1 LSEPRSQETE
11 ADRRIRKLRYR
22 FYVVGSAFA
31 VAGMTMGTMPVFTQ
45 RTPILVAKGCA
56 LFGALILAVGRF
68 TPDHVL
74 ARVVS
79 RR

>member
-1 LSEPRSQETE
+1 LSELSPQATE
-11 ADRRIRKLRYR
+11 ADRRLRQLRYR

-31 VAGMTMGTMPVFTQ
+31 VAGMAMGTMPVFTQ

-56 LFGALILAVGRF
+56 LVGAVILAIGRF

-74 ARVVS
+74 ARLVS
-79 RR
+79 RK